1 MIATGAIGERGQR
14 EQGDQRGLK
23 DLKGLKDQSEESGD
37 DLGRLTSGPGAR
49 AVSRRPTPIL
59 RAATTVLG
67 SVKTATPVD
76 GTIGNGIAVIAVI
89 VVIVVTVETVE
100 TAAIAGAVT
109 LMTDL
114 DAVTCSTSDPDVAA
128 ARIGLTVETV
138 EIVETEESGGG
149 VLHPP
154 SAKSPRQT

>member
-14 EQGDQRGLK
+14 GQGDQR
-23 DLKGLKDQSEESGD
+23 DLKGQSGENGD
-37 DLGRLTSGPGAR
+37 DLGRLTTGPGAR

-59 RAATTVLG
+59 RAATTVLE
-67 SVKTATPVD
+67 SVKTVIPVD
-76 GTIGNGIAVIAVI
+76 GTIGNGIVVIAVI
-89 VVIVVTVETVE
+89 AVTVETVE
-100 TAAIAGAVT
+100 TAGIAGAVT

-114 DAVTCSTSDPDVAA
+114 DAVTCSTSDPDVVA

-138 EIVETEESGGG
+138 ETVETEESGRG

-154 SAKSPRQT
+154 SAKSPHQT

>member
-1 MIATGAIGERGQR
+1 MIAIGAIGERDQR
-14 EQGDQRGLK
+14 DQGDQT
-23 DLKGLKDQSEESGD
+23 DLKGQSGESGD
-37 DLGRLTSGPGAR
+37 DLGRLTTGPGAR

-59 RAATTVLG
+59 RAATTVLE
-67 SVKTATPVD
+67 SVKTATPLD
-76 GTIGNGIAVIAVI
+76 GTIGNGIVVIAVT
-89 VVIVVTVETVE
+89 VETVETVE

-154 SAKSPRQT
+154 SARSPHQT